1 MKHGNNISTS
11 HQNIVLNPTNIQHN
25 HIIVS
30 ASEAISPTYE
40 ENEGLVERGE
50 GDTFHARCGGGRR
63 GRVEKGPHSARG
75 VQREDAVLRHNLL
88 LCCCA
93 LEGFCNTETVHPVL
107 CRMLGLVGEIRWLR

>member
-50 GDTFHARCGGGRR
+50 GALSTLGAG
-63 GRVEKGPHSARG
+63 E
-75 VQREDAVLRHNLL
+75 ED
-88 LCCCA
+88 
-93 LEGFCNTETVHPVL
+93 GD
-107 CRMLGLVGEIRWLR
+107 G